1 MRRAAVLYKDEKA
14 GLLEQLSDGSF
25 EFRYLDEWVE
35 NPSKPSICLNF
46 PKRKESY
53 RSNFLFPFFFNML
66 PEGANKKSV
75 CFNNR
80 IDEDDYFGILLTTAG
95 FDTIGAVR
103 VLKMDDV

>member
-1 MRRAAVLYKDEKA
+1 
-14 GLLEQLSDGSF
+14 
-25 EFRYLDEWVE
+25 
-35 NPSKPSICLNF
+35 
-46 PKRKESY
+46 
-53 RSNFLFPFFFNML
+53 ML

-80 IDEDDYFGILLTTAG
+80 IDEDDYFGILLATAG